1 MTLRNFKTLFASC
14 IRYIIIIHLLLV
26 SISLIK
32 LSTMLQVILTF
43 YNVLS

>member
-32 LSTMLQVILTF
+32 LSAMLQVILTF